1 MESNN
6 SGGDVDSALRAADMV
21 FKHRYEMPA
30 VNHCSIET
38 HVSIADYDATGKLT
52 VWTPTQDA
60 FGQRINLQ
68 RIFGLPMSRIR
79 VISPVMGGGF
89 GGKIDLVT
97 EPVTALLAMKTG
109 RPVKLAFNRREE
121 FTSARTR
128 HAAKVDL
135 VMGVRKDGVVTAADE
150 TMILNAGAHTSAT
163 MSVCWAAGGKFYK
176 LLKTRNMR
184 CHGIPVYTNT
194 PVASAMRGF
203 GSPQQFFPVSSMLN
217 EIANSLNMDPT
228 DVFLRNLA
236 DPYEEACNDGE
247 SFGNF
252 RLKDCVIRGWELI
265 EWHES
270 K

>member
-203 GSPQQFFPVSSMLN
+203 GSPQQFFPGFFHV
-217 EIANSLNMDPT
+217 
-228 DVFLRNLA
+228 
-236 DPYEEACNDGE
+236 
-247 SFGNF
+247 
-252 RLKDCVIRGWELI
+252 K
-265 EWHES
+265 
-270 K
+270 